1 MYNIPKTAFE
11 EAQEENEVEDEEDEK
26 EIEMEVENETE
37 DDRVEYVAADSDDES
52 DLVMFRELSWW
63 KCYSLINNFFRTVK
77 VEIQKKLI
85 WTAVLKQM
93 TLTLR

>member
-52 DLVMFRELSWW
+52 DLVMFRELS
-63 KCYSLINNFFRTVK
+63 
-77 VEIQKKLI
+77 
-85 WTAVLKQM
+85 
-93 TLTLR
+93 

>member
-26 EIEMEVENETE
+26 EIEMELE
-37 DDRVEYVAADSDDES
+37 DDRLEYVAADSDDES
-52 DLVMFRELSWW
+52 DLVIFCELLSR
-63 KCYSLINNFFRTVK
+63 KCYSLMDNSFFRTVK

-93 TLTLR
+93 TLILR